1 MKMKNFLKIALL
13 SVMTVSA
20 IGAAACSGGKDDKG
34 DGAKTG
40 RRVAYEQE
48 QELYDKNYREE
59 WVKANANP
67 VYEGIT
73 VDGKVDEAVWNGL
86 GWQTW
91 GQYRKTI
98 NFTLTYNENG
108 IFWAMKS
115 KDSGVF
121 WNFTNS
127 PEGNTSFE
135 LLVSTADD
143 DSTSPQNYSLQ
154 IRQDTSDY
162 CMSLHGRSP
171 DWQDGWDKIQRL
183 VYHKWSLIGEG
194 AELNESNMEGLMME
208 GFIDWSAIGYDVSA
222 KGLPEKIKIFPQYNY
237 QDSKDKS
244 SRVDYIR
251 PQAFYNRARSW
262 YYFDEK
268 GYINGDNRIAEEYPD
283 AILGDGTFTRDD
295 YSNVLAKTAAWD
307 FSEAASG
314 KYSLKKAYDTQW
326 IFFKNVSAQNY
337 VIKTKIKYDG
347 QRWGASTARLGII
360 SGMYENGASYSPFNA
375 LVWGVGSN
383 TSSKVSYINFNS
395 KFMTNT
401 WSGQLGPNGGQIDK
415 DSWTSLGE
423 DYGNLSTSSEVEL
436 AVVKRDNVLVY
447 FVNGRY
453 WTSVTND
460 SLKGATVPGLY
471 AYNCEGTFSDVS
483 CSTSD
488 ADIDDMLEK
497 SGLYTIN
504 LTKTQNYV
512 DGEIYGKVYD
522 IGGTEVS
529 SFTTSTLVPRGYTVK
544 VSVKAVQSSIFVSAL
559 EKLTADGADV
569 TDRITDGVYEF
580 TVTGMTNVN
589 ATFRNVEKANVRKLT
604 AETTKTDAKLVI
616 YAYGEDGFENYKFTY
631 EATTSRTTGNA
642 VLNLGLGYYKIVLSG
657 DEQGAKYVS
666 ITADGI
672 YETDR
677 NGNPVSSDPITNV
690 SFS

>member
-20 IGAAACSGGKDDKG
+20 IGAAACSDKG
-34 DGAKTG
+34 NKDDGAKTG

-67 VYEGIT
+67 VYDGIT
-73 VDGKVDEAVWNGL
+73 IDGKVDEAVWNNL

-91 GQYRKTI
+91 GQYRKTVS
-98 NFTLTYNENG
+98 FTLTYNENG

-115 KDSGVF
+115 KDNGVF

-135 LLVSTADD
+135 LLFTTEDED
-143 DSTSPQNYSLQ
+143 TTSPTWNMLQ
-154 IRQDTSDY
+154 IRQDASDY
-162 CMSLHGRSP
+162 CMSLRGRTP
-171 DWQDGWDKIQRL
+171 DWQDGWDKSQQL
-183 VYHKWSLIGEG
+183 VYHKWSLIGDG

-208 GFIDWSAIGYDVSA
+208 GFIDWSAIDYDVQT
-222 KGLPEKIKIFPQYNY
+222 KGLPERIKIFTQYNY

-283 AILGDGTFTRDD
+283 AVLGDGTFTRDD
-295 YSNVLAKTAAWD
+295 YTNVLAKTAAWD

-314 KYSLKKAYDTQW
+314 KYSLKEAYDTQW

-347 QRWGASTARLGII
+347 QKWGSKSARLGII
-360 SGMYENGASYSPFNA
+360 SGMYENGASYAPFNA

-395 KFMTNT
+395 KFTTNT
-401 WSGQLGPNGGQIDK
+401 WSGQLGPNGGQIDS

-483 CSTSD
+483 CSTNE

-497 SGLYTIN
+497 SGLYTVN

-512 DGEIYGKVYD
+512 DGEIYGTVYD
-522 IGGTEVS
+522 MSGAEVS
-529 SFTTSTLVPRGYTVK
+529 NFTTSTLVPRGYTVK
-544 VSVKAVQSSIFVSAL
+544 VSAKAVQSSIFVSTL
-559 EKLTADGADV
+559 ESLTADGTDV
-569 TDRITDGVYEF
+569 TDKIVNGVYEF
-580 TVTGMTNVN
+580 TVSGTTDVNV
-589 ATFRNVEKANVRKLT
+589 TFKNVEKANVKKLT
-604 AETTKTDAKLVI
+604 AETNVNDAKLVI
-616 YAYGEDGFENYKFTY
+616 YAYGEDGFENYMFTY

-657 DEQGAKYVS
+657 DEQSAKYVS

-677 NGNPVSSDPITNV
+677 NGNPVSSDPITSV